1 MGEKFW
7 WAIQIINQSLYLQM
21 RKQWLNISNY
31 AKDLVSRMLEVDP
44 EKRITVEE
52 ALQHPWVKV
61 QSNFKKC
68 NYFLSNLFS
77 SNQFFNVFYHV
88 NLYMHELIFC
98 LCMNIS
104 KEIYT
109 ISYLAYCLFD
119 PQFFFTCFILF
130 QQ

>member
-1 MGEKFW
+1 
-7 WAIQIINQSLYLQM
+7 M

-61 QSNFKKC
+61 QSNLKNVITFCKT
-68 NYFLSNLFS
+68 YFLQVD
-77 SNQFFNVFYHV
+77 QFCNVFYHV

-104 KEIYT
+104 KEMYA
-109 ISYLAYCLFD
+109 ISYLAHCLFD

-130 QQ
+130 